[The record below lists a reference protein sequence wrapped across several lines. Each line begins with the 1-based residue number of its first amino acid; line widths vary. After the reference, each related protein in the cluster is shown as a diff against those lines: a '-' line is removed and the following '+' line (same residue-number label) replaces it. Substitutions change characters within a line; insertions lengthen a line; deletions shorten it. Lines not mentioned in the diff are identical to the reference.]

1 MEKLSCNMEEY
12 LEKYSTFYL
21 IKIIEEIDIKLE
33 SSNNIC
39 LLLSKEKIKKVL
51 IKREASS
58 L

>member
-1 MEKLSCNMEEY
+1 MEEY
-12 LEKYSTFYL
+12 LEKYTTFYL